1 MTFKFTTADVEDG
14 KKVPG
19 EMVASPVI
27 ASHTGKENAARERA
41 NEAADLLALNAGI
54 GKRRMRK
61 VSHAENKEGVLKV
74 GVFQKP
80 EEGLN
85 SATVVET
92 KESESGSSQ
101 AERTPHGDNPLK
113 ERKSGSEE
121 RLTGIETKPIFIDK
135 YNDMEVLEPLGRTT
149 DNSKECE
156 PVGLLEVQ
164 ETGVS
169 TLAANPGKEEE
180 VETADVTTGSTGGEE
195 RAPAGTVAESAKDS
209 EAETANTVAE
219 QVEGNDT
226 ESANT
231 ITEPVEGNDTEP
243 ANTITEQVE
252 GNDTESVNTVA
263 EQVEGNDTE
272 SANTIAEP
280 AEGND
285 TESADTITEPA
296 EGNDT
301 ESADTITESAEG
313 NDTESADTIAEP
325 AKNNDTESANT
336 IAEPAKNNDTE
347 SANTITEPADGSE
360 TEFMSTITEPA
371 DGSDAESTSATTEPA
386 EGNNAETAN
395 TVAEPAEGSKT
406 EIANTVVELD
416 EGWKAE
422 SSGEGVEPAE
432 DGEPKASSVIALPV
446 EFKETQ
452 NAIDGTNRDA
462 DFQVCDYSGN
472 IEEKEEV
479 VTRYEETIP
488 GLRSTRKISV
498 REEYQEV
505 VDTPDLS
512 NREFV
517 VYNSEQVTKE
527 EARMQLEERAVRKQ
541 KFRSNL
547 NTSDLDD
554 KEKKIFHA
562 LEKRGVPEGHI
573 RIAISRMRT
582 IGDDLS
588 VVVKEFGLMTPNELA
603 KVYAEISDQIKY
615 VSERDCEDIVVDHAC
630 YQKFSSEVVLLDETT
645 GAEGGKMDAYKGI
658 VPFALREVEEKQPD
672 GTVVKTTYCEVMIA
686 DPRKIGEV
694 GNFVH
699 PYQHKLNISTETA
712 VNNLYRRFY
721 AKTEKVI
728 DQLIVQHR
736 ELTMNHKDVT
746 QEAPNL
752 VTDLLGNILRY
763 ACQNRVSD
771 IYFHGTGSAVV
782 IKLSV
787 DGSSF
792 VFRTISSALYEKMFT
807 IMLLNLP
814 FSDQQVRESVFKD
827 AHLLFKDAAEA
838 RFRDVF
844 SRYRFRM
851 EVGYSKDEYTSVIRI
866 LDREAEVASL
876 ASLNFDKTTLETLK
890 RYIRTSTG
898 LVAVTGPTGS
908 GKTTTLYAMLK
919 EIDPIHRPVQTAE
932 NPVEYTH
939 GMWMQYEVPANTDSA
954 KEGEAWQNIL
964 KGLLRNAPKVILMG
978 EVRDSGTAS
987 ILMNASDTGHLVF
1000 TTLHTNTASSAI
1012 HRLFKLQVRPGDLAN
1027 QLLGVIAQRLVR
1039 KVCPKCGVPPEGEK
1053 LHETVSVLK
1062 KYLPEEEVAKLNEGN
1077 LRVARDGGCEH
1088 CNHMG
1093 YKGRHIVYEV
1103 LDNNN
1108 IVQQAI
1114 EKGSTVSEIGKVGLR
1129 PYYHMWHNGLR
1140 LVLSGV
1146 TSLDAVMAEV
1156 KPETWLVPEHE
1167 KTEDNTE
1174 SAGR

>member
-1 MTFKFTTADVEDG
+1 MTFKFTTEDVEDG

-27 ASHTGKENAARERA
+27 ASHVGEENVKPARA

-61 VSHAENKEGVLKV
+61 VSHTENKEGVLKV

-85 SATVVET
+85 PAIVVET
-92 KESESGSSQ
+92 KEPEVGSNQVERASRREREGAPGETLSVVETQ
-101 AERTPHGDNPLK
+101 AM
-113 ERKSGSEE
+113 
-121 RLTGIETKPIFIDK
+121 FIDK
-135 YNDMEVLEPLGRTT
+135 YSDAGVLAPLIRTT
-149 DNSKECE
+149 DDSKKCE
-156 PVGLLEVQ
+156 AVDLPKSQ
-164 ETGVS
+164 ETEVAI
-169 TLAANPGKEEE
+169 LVANPEENE
-180 VETADVTTGSTGGEE
+180 EIETEDVVIGPAQGIGAGVTNTVSETAEGS
-195 RAPAGTVAESAKDS
+195 
-209 EAETANTVAE
+209 ETEPANTVSETA
-219 QVEGNDT
+219 EGN
-226 ESANT
+226 E
-231 ITEPVEGNDTEP
+231 TEP
-243 ANTITEQVE
+243 ANTITELAE
-252 GNDTESVNTVA
+252 GNETEPADTITELA
-263 EQVEGNDTE
+263 EGNEIEPADTVIE
-272 SANTIAEP
+272 PTEGNETEPANVIAEPVQDSEIELANTIIEDVQDSETEPANTITEPTEGSETEPANTITEPTEGSETEPANTIAEP
-280 AEGND
+280 
-285 TESADTITEPA
+285 T
-296 EGNDT
+296 
-301 ESADTITESAEG
+301 
-313 NDTESADTIAEP
+313 
-325 AKNNDTESANT
+325 K
-336 IAEPAKNNDTE
+336 
-347 SANTITEPADGSE
+347 GSE
-360 TEFMSTITEPA
+360 MGEKE
-371 DGSDAESTSATTEPA
+371 
-386 EGNNAETAN
+386 
-395 TVAEPAEGSKT
+395 
-406 EIANTVVELD
+406 EIAN
-416 EGWKAE
+416 G
-422 SSGEGVEPAE
+422 
-432 DGEPKASSVIALPV
+432 
-446 EFKETQ
+446 
-452 NAIDGTNRDA
+452 
-462 DFQVCDYSGN
+462 
-472 IEEKEEV
+472 
-479 VTRYEETIP
+479 YEEMIP

-498 REEYQEV
+498 REEYQED
-505 VDTPDLS
+505 VDAPDLS
-512 NREFV
+512 DREFV

-562 LEKRGVPEGHI
+562 LDKRGVPEGHI

-672 GTVVKTTYCEVMIA
+672 GSVMKTTYCEVMIA

-736 ELTMNHKDVT
+736 ELTMNHKEVT

-1039 KVCPKCGVPPEGEK
+1039 KVCPKCGIPPQGEK
-1053 LHETVSVLK
+1053 LQETVSALK
-1062 KYLPEEEVAKLNEGN
+1062 KYLPEEEVAKLNESN

>member
-1 MTFKFTTADVEDG
+1 MTIKFTTVDVKDGQNVADG
-14 KKVPG
+14 KAV
-19 EMVASPVI
+19 SPVI
-27 ASHTGKENAARERA
+27 ASHTGEENAAPERA

-61 VSHAENKEGVLKV
+61 VSHTENKEGVLKV

-85 SATVVET
+85 PAIVVET
-92 KESESGSSQ
+92 KEPEAGSNQVERVSLGEGLSGEQESAPGETL
-101 AERTPHGDNPLK
+101 AAV
-113 ERKSGSEE
+113 
-121 RLTGIETKPIFIDK
+121 ETKAMFIDK
-135 YNDMEVLEPLGRTT
+135 YSDAEVLEPLSRTT
-149 DNSKECE
+149 DHSEECE
-156 PVGLLEVQ
+156 SVDLPKPQ
-164 ETGVS
+164 EAGVA
-169 TLAANPGKEEE
+169 TLVANPAENEEIK
-180 VETADVTTGSTGGEE
+180 TADVVIGS
-195 RAPAGTVAESAKDS
+195 AQDIGTELV
-209 EAETANTVAE
+209 NTVSKAAE
-219 QVEGNDT
+219 GSET
-226 ESANT
+226 EPANT
-231 ITEPVEGNDTEP
+231 ITEPVEGGETELANTVTEP
-243 ANTITEQVE
+243 DQ
-252 GNDTESVNTVA
+252 
-263 EQVEGNDTE
+263 
-272 SANTIAEP
+272 
-280 AEGND
+280 
-285 TESADTITEPA
+285 
-296 EGNDT
+296 
-301 ESADTITESAEG
+301 
-313 NDTESADTIAEP
+313 
-325 AKNNDTESANT
+325 
-336 IAEPAKNNDTE
+336 
-347 SANTITEPADGSE
+347 DGE
-360 TEFMSTITEPA
+360 TEYESTITEPDEGSGTELA
-371 DGSDAESTSATTEPA
+371 DTVIEPA
-386 EGNNAETAN
+386 EGGETEPVNTVIEPAEGSETEPTN
-395 TVAEPAEGSKT
+395 TVAEPAEGSET
-406 EIANTVVELD
+406 EPANTVI
-416 EGWKAE
+416 
-422 SSGEGVEPAE
+422 EPAE
-432 DGEPKASSVIALPV
+432 GSETELENTITEPSEGDEIEPANTITEPAEGGETEPANTITEPAEGGEV
-446 EFKETQ
+446 EFANTITEPAEGGETEPA
-452 NAIDGTNRDA
+452 NTVAEPTKG
-462 DFQVCDYSGN
+462 SEM
-472 IEEKEEV
+472 EEKEEAV
-479 VTRYEETIP
+479 NGYEKTIP

-498 REEYQEV
+498 REDYQEDV
-505 VDTPDLS
+505 GAQDLS
-512 NREFV
+512 DREFV

-554 KEKKIFHA
+554 KERKIFHA

-919 EIDPIHRPVQTAE
+919 EIDPIHRSVQTAE
-932 NPVEYTH
+932 NPLEYTH

-1039 KVCPKCGVPPEGEK
+1039 KVCPKCGIPPQGEK
-1053 LHETVSVLK
+1053 LQETVSVLK
-1062 KYLPEEEVAKLNEGN
+1062 KYLPEDEVAKLNESN

>member
-1 MTFKFTTADVEDG
+1 MTFKFTAKDVEDG

-19 EMVASPVI
+19 EMAVSPVI
-27 ASHTGKENAARERA
+27 ASRAGEENVKPARA
-41 NEAADLLALNAGI
+41 NEAADLLTLNAGI

-61 VSHAENKEGVLKV
+61 VPHVENKEGVSKV
-74 GVFQKP
+74 GGFQKP

-85 SATVVET
+85 SVTVIETKEPEADSNQVERASRREREGAPGETLSVVET
-92 KESESGSSQ
+92 Q
-101 AERTPHGDNPLK
+101 AM
-113 ERKSGSEE
+113 
-121 RLTGIETKPIFIDK
+121 FIDK
-135 YNDMEVLEPLGRTT
+135 YSDAGVLAPLIRTT
-149 DNSKECE
+149 DDSKKCE
-156 PVGLLEVQ
+156 AVDLPKSQ
-164 ETGVS
+164 ETEVAI
-169 TLAANPGKEEE
+169 LVANPAENEEIE
-180 VETADVTTGSTGGEE
+180 TEDVVIGPAQGIGAGVTNTVSETAEGS
-195 RAPAGTVAESAKDS
+195 
-209 EAETANTVAE
+209 ETELANTVSETAE
-219 QVEGNDT
+219 GSET
-226 ESANT
+226 EPANT
-231 ITEPVEGNDTEP
+231 VSETAEGSETEPANTASETAEGSETEP
-243 ANTITEQVE
+243 ANTITELTEGSETEPADTITETAE
-252 GNDTESVNTVA
+252 GNETEPANTVSETA
-263 EQVEGNDTE
+263 EGNETE
-272 SANTIAEP
+272 PANVIAEPVQDSEIELANTIIEDVQDSETEPANTITEPTEGSETEPANTIAEP
-280 AEGND
+280 
-285 TESADTITEPA
+285 T
-296 EGNDT
+296 
-301 ESADTITESAEG
+301 
-313 NDTESADTIAEP
+313 
-325 AKNNDTESANT
+325 K
-336 IAEPAKNNDTE
+336 
-347 SANTITEPADGSE
+347 GSE
-360 TEFMSTITEPA
+360 MGEKE
-371 DGSDAESTSATTEPA
+371 
-386 EGNNAETAN
+386 
-395 TVAEPAEGSKT
+395 
-406 EIANTVVELD
+406 EIAN
-416 EGWKAE
+416 G
-422 SSGEGVEPAE
+422 
-432 DGEPKASSVIALPV
+432 
-446 EFKETQ
+446 
-452 NAIDGTNRDA
+452 
-462 DFQVCDYSGN
+462 
-472 IEEKEEV
+472 
-479 VTRYEETIP
+479 YEEMIP

-498 REEYQEV
+498 REEYQED
-505 VDTPDLS
+505 VDAPDLS
-512 NREFV
+512 DREFV

-562 LEKRGVPEGHI
+562 LDKRGVPEGHI

-672 GTVVKTTYCEVMIA
+672 GSVMKTTYCEVMIA

-736 ELTMNHKDVT
+736 ELTMNHKEVT

-1039 KVCPKCGVPPEGEK
+1039 KVCPKCGIPPQGEK
-1053 LHETVSVLK
+1053 LQETVSALK
-1062 KYLPEEEVAKLNEGN
+1062 KYLPEEEVAKLNESN

>member
-1 MTFKFTTADVEDG
+1 M
-14 KKVPG
+14 
-19 EMVASPVI
+19 
-27 ASHTGKENAARERA
+27 
-41 NEAADLLALNAGI
+41 
-54 GKRRMRK
+54 
-61 VSHAENKEGVLKV
+61 
-74 GVFQKP
+74 
-80 EEGLN
+80 
-85 SATVVET
+85 
-92 KESESGSSQ
+92 
-101 AERTPHGDNPLK
+101 
-113 ERKSGSEE
+113 
-121 RLTGIETKPIFIDK
+121 
-135 YNDMEVLEPLGRTT
+135 
-149 DNSKECE
+149 
-156 PVGLLEVQ
+156 
-164 ETGVS
+164 
-169 TLAANPGKEEE
+169 
-180 VETADVTTGSTGGEE
+180 
-195 RAPAGTVAESAKDS
+195 
-209 EAETANTVAE
+209 
-219 QVEGNDT
+219 
-226 ESANT
+226 
-231 ITEPVEGNDTEP
+231 
-243 ANTITEQVE
+243 
-252 GNDTESVNTVA
+252 
-263 EQVEGNDTE
+263 
-272 SANTIAEP
+272 
-280 AEGND
+280 
-285 TESADTITEPA
+285 
-296 EGNDT
+296 
-301 ESADTITESAEG
+301 
-313 NDTESADTIAEP
+313 
-325 AKNNDTESANT
+325 
-336 IAEPAKNNDTE
+336 
-347 SANTITEPADGSE
+347 
-360 TEFMSTITEPA
+360 
-371 DGSDAESTSATTEPA
+371 
-386 EGNNAETAN
+386 
-395 TVAEPAEGSKT
+395 
-406 EIANTVVELD
+406 
-416 EGWKAE
+416 
-422 SSGEGVEPAE
+422 
-432 DGEPKASSVIALPV
+432 
-446 EFKETQ
+446 
-452 NAIDGTNRDA
+452 
-462 DFQVCDYSGN
+462 
-472 IEEKEEV
+472 
-479 VTRYEETIP
+479 IP
-488 GLRSTRKISV
+488 GLRATRKISV
-498 REEYQEV
+498 REEYQEDV
-505 VDTPDLS
+505 GEPDLS
-512 NREFV
+512 DREFV

-554 KEKKIFHA
+554 KERKIFHA

-603 KVYAEISDQIKY
+603 KVYAEISDEIKY

-630 YQKFSSEVVLLDETT
+630 YQKFSSEVVLLDEMT

-672 GTVVKTTYCEVMIA
+672 GAVVKTTYCEVMIA

-1039 KVCPKCGVPPEGEK
+1039 KVCPKCGIPPQGEK

>member
-1 MTFKFTTADVEDG
+1 MTIKFTTVDVKDGQNVADG
-14 KKVPG
+14 KAV
-19 EMVASPVI
+19 SPVI
-27 ASHTGKENAARERA
+27 ASHTGEENAAPERA

-61 VSHAENKEGVLKV
+61 VSHTENKEGVLKV

-85 SATVVET
+85 PAIVVET
-92 KESESGSSQ
+92 KEPEAGSNQVERVSLGEGLSGEQESAPGETL
-101 AERTPHGDNPLK
+101 AAV
-113 ERKSGSEE
+113 
-121 RLTGIETKPIFIDK
+121 ETKAMFIDK
-135 YNDMEVLEPLGRTT
+135 YSDAEVLEPLSRIT
-149 DNSKECE
+149 DHSEECE
-156 PVGLLEVQ
+156 SIDLPKPQ
-164 ETGVS
+164 EAGVA
-169 TLAANPGKEEE
+169 TLVANPAENEEI
-180 VETADVTTGSTGGEE
+180 ETADVVIGS
-195 RAPAGTVAESAKDS
+195 AQDIGTEL
-209 EAETANTVAE
+209 
-219 QVEGNDT
+219 
-226 ESANT
+226 
-231 ITEPVEGNDTEP
+231 
-243 ANTITEQVE
+243 
-252 GNDTESVNTVA
+252 
-263 EQVEGNDTE
+263 
-272 SANTIAEP
+272 
-280 AEGND
+280 
-285 TESADTITEPA
+285 
-296 EGNDT
+296 
-301 ESADTITESAEG
+301 
-313 NDTESADTIAEP
+313 
-325 AKNNDTESANT
+325 
-336 IAEPAKNNDTE
+336 
-347 SANTITEPADGSE
+347 
-360 TEFMSTITEPA
+360 
-371 DGSDAESTSATTEPA
+371 
-386 EGNNAETAN
+386 AN
-395 TVAEPAEGSKT
+395 TVAEPAEGGET
-406 EIANTVVELD
+406 ELENTVI
-416 EGWKAE
+416 
-422 SSGEGVEPAE
+422 EPAE
-432 DGEPKASSVIALPV
+432 DSETELANTVTEPDQDGETESESTITEPAEGGGTEPANTVIESTEGGGTELADTVIEPTEGGGTEPADTVIELVEGSGTELVNTVIEPAKGSETEPADTVIEPAEGSGTELANTVTEPDQDGETESESIITEPAEGSETEPANTVIEPAESSEAEPANTVIEPAEGSEAELADTV
-446 EFKETQ
+446 IESAEGDETEPA
-452 NAIDGTNRDA
+452 NTVIEPSEGDETEPANTVIEPAEGGGTELANTITEPA
-462 DFQVCDYSGN
+462 EGGETEPANTVAEPTKGSEM
-472 IEEKEEV
+472 EENEEAV
-479 VTRYEETIP
+479 NGYEKSIP
-488 GLRSTRKISV
+488 GLRSTRKIFV
-498 REEYQEV
+498 REEYQED
-505 VDTPDLS
+505 VDAPDLS
-512 NREFV
+512 GREFV

-562 LEKRGVPEGHI
+562 LDKRGVPEGHI

-672 GTVVKTTYCEVMIA
+672 GSVMKTTYCEVMIA

-876 ASLNFDKTTLETLK
+876 SSLNFDKTTLETLK

-919 EIDPIHRPVQTAE
+919 EIDPIHRTVETAE

-1039 KVCPKCGVPPEGEK
+1039 KVCPKCGIPPQDEK

-1062 KYLPEEEVAKLNEGN
+1062 KYLPEEEVAKLNESN

>member
-1 MTFKFTTADVEDG
+1 MTFKFTTEDVEDG

-27 ASHTGKENAARERA
+27 ASHVGEENVKPARA

-61 VSHAENKEGVLKV
+61 VSHTENKEGVLKV

-85 SATVVET
+85 PAIVVET
-92 KESESGSSQ
+92 KEPEVGSNQVERASRREREGAPGETLSVVETQ
-101 AERTPHGDNPLK
+101 AM
-113 ERKSGSEE
+113 
-121 RLTGIETKPIFIDK
+121 FIDK
-135 YNDMEVLEPLGRTT
+135 YSDAGVLAPLIRTT
-149 DNSKECE
+149 DDSKKCE
-156 PVGLLEVQ
+156 AVDLPKSQ
-164 ETGVS
+164 ETEVAI
-169 TLAANPGKEEE
+169 LVANPEENE
-180 VETADVTTGSTGGEE
+180 EIETEDVVIGPAQGIGAGVTNTVSETAEGS
-195 RAPAGTVAESAKDS
+195 
-209 EAETANTVAE
+209 ETEPANTVSETA
-219 QVEGNDT
+219 EGNET
-226 ESANT
+226 EPANT
-231 ITEPVEGNDTEP
+231 VSETAEGNETEP
-243 ANTITEQVE
+243 ANTITELAE
-252 GNDTESVNTVA
+252 GNETEPADTITELA
-263 EQVEGNDTE
+263 EGNEIEPADTVIE
-272 SANTIAEP
+272 PTEGNETEPANVIAEPVQDSEIELANTIIEDVQDSETEPANTITEPTEGSETEPANTITEPTEGSETEPANTIAEP
-280 AEGND
+280 
-285 TESADTITEPA
+285 T
-296 EGNDT
+296 
-301 ESADTITESAEG
+301 
-313 NDTESADTIAEP
+313 
-325 AKNNDTESANT
+325 K
-336 IAEPAKNNDTE
+336 
-347 SANTITEPADGSE
+347 GSE
-360 TEFMSTITEPA
+360 MGEKE
-371 DGSDAESTSATTEPA
+371 
-386 EGNNAETAN
+386 
-395 TVAEPAEGSKT
+395 
-406 EIANTVVELD
+406 EIAN
-416 EGWKAE
+416 G
-422 SSGEGVEPAE
+422 
-432 DGEPKASSVIALPV
+432 
-446 EFKETQ
+446 
-452 NAIDGTNRDA
+452 
-462 DFQVCDYSGN
+462 
-472 IEEKEEV
+472 
-479 VTRYEETIP
+479 YEEMIP

-498 REEYQEV
+498 REEYQED
-505 VDTPDLS
+505 VDAPDLS
-512 NREFV
+512 DREFV

-562 LEKRGVPEGHI
+562 LDKRGVPEGHI

-672 GTVVKTTYCEVMIA
+672 GSVMKTTYCEVMIA

-736 ELTMNHKDVT
+736 ELTMNHKEVT

-1039 KVCPKCGVPPEGEK
+1039 KVCPKCGIPPQGEK
-1053 LHETVSVLK
+1053 LQETVSALK
-1062 KYLPEEEVAKLNEGN
+1062 KYLPEEEVAKLNESN

>member
-1 MTFKFTTADVEDG
+1 MTFKFTTEDVEDG

-19 EMVASPVI
+19 EMAASPVI
-27 ASHTGKENAARERA
+27 ASHAGEENVKPARA

-61 VSHAENKEGVLKV
+61 ASHAENKEDVSKV
-74 GVFQKP
+74 GGFQKP

-85 SATVVET
+85 SATAIEIKEPEADSNQAERASRREREGAPGETLSVVET
-92 KESESGSSQ
+92 Q
-101 AERTPHGDNPLK
+101 AM
-113 ERKSGSEE
+113 
-121 RLTGIETKPIFIDK
+121 FIDK
-135 YNDMEVLEPLGRTT
+135 YSDAGVLAPLIRTT
-149 DNSKECE
+149 DDSKKCE
-156 PVGLLEVQ
+156 AVDLPKSQ
-164 ETGVS
+164 ETEVAI
-169 TLAANPGKEEE
+169 LIANPAENEEIE
-180 VETADVTTGSTGGEE
+180 TEDVVIGPAQGIGAGVTNTVSETAEGS
-195 RAPAGTVAESAKDS
+195 
-209 EAETANTVAE
+209 ETELANTVSETAE
-219 QVEGNDT
+219 GSE
-226 ESANT
+226 
-231 ITEPVEGNDTEP
+231 TEP
-243 ANTITEQVE
+243 ANTITESTE
-252 GNDTESVNTVA
+252 GSETELADTI
-263 EQVEGNDTE
+263 TE
-272 SANTIAEP
+272 T
-280 AEGND
+280 AEGNE
-285 TESADTITEPA
+285 TEPANTVSETAEGSETEPADTITEPA
-296 EGNDT
+296 EGSET
-301 ESADTITESAEG
+301 ELADTITEPAEGSETEPANTVTEPAEGSETEPANTVTEPTEGSETELADTITETAEG
-313 NDTESADTIAEP
+313 NEAELADTITETAEGNETEPANVIAEP
-325 AKNNDTESANT
+325 TQDGETEPANTITEPIEGSETGPANT
-336 IAEPAKNNDTE
+336 IAEPTN
-347 SANTITEPADGSE
+347 GSE
-360 TEFMSTITEPA
+360 T
-371 DGSDAESTSATTEPA
+371 
-386 EGNNAETAN
+386 
-395 TVAEPAEGSKT
+395 
-406 EIANTVVELD
+406 
-416 EGWKAE
+416 
-422 SSGEGVEPAE
+422 
-432 DGEPKASSVIALPV
+432 
-446 EFKETQ
+446 
-452 NAIDGTNRDA
+452 
-462 DFQVCDYSGN
+462 
-472 IEEKEEV
+472 EEKEEV
-479 VTRYEETIP
+479 VNEYEEMIP

-498 REEYQEV
+498 REEYQEDV
-505 VDTPDLS
+505 GEPDLS
-512 NREFV
+512 DREFV

-562 LEKRGVPEGHI
+562 LDKRGVPEGHI

-672 GTVVKTTYCEVMIA
+672 GSVMKTTYCEVMIA

-736 ELTMNHKDVT
+736 ELTMNHKEVT

-1039 KVCPKCGVPPEGEK
+1039 KVCPKCGIPPQGEK
-1053 LHETVSVLK
+1053 LQETVSALK
-1062 KYLPEEEVAKLNEGN
+1062 KYLPEEEVAKLNESN

>member
-1 MTFKFTTADVEDG
+1 MTFKFTTEDVEDG

-27 ASHTGKENAARERA
+27 ASHVGEENVKPARA

-61 VSHAENKEGVLKV
+61 VSHTENKEGVLKV

-85 SATVVET
+85 PAIVVET
-92 KESESGSSQ
+92 KEPEVGSNQVERASRREREGAPGETLSVVETQ
-101 AERTPHGDNPLK
+101 AM
-113 ERKSGSEE
+113 
-121 RLTGIETKPIFIDK
+121 FIDK
-135 YNDMEVLEPLGRTT
+135 YSDAGVLAPLIRTT
-149 DNSKECE
+149 DDSKKCE
-156 PVGLLEVQ
+156 AVDLPKSQ
-164 ETGVS
+164 ETEVAI
-169 TLAANPGKEEE
+169 LVANPEENE
-180 VETADVTTGSTGGEE
+180 EIETEDVVIGPAQGIGAGVTNTVSETAEGS
-195 RAPAGTVAESAKDS
+195 
-209 EAETANTVAE
+209 ETEPANTVSETA
-219 QVEGNDT
+219 EGNETEPADT
-226 ESANT
+226 VSETAEGNEIEPANT
-231 ITEPVEGNDTEP
+231 ITELAEGNETEPADTITELAEGNEIEPADTVIEPTEGNETEPANVIAEPVQDSEIELANTIIEDVQDSETEP
-243 ANTITEQVE
+243 ANTITEPTE
-252 GNDTESVNTVA
+252 GSETEP
-263 EQVEGNDTE
+263 
-272 SANTIAEP
+272 ANTIAEP
-280 AEGND
+280 
-285 TESADTITEPA
+285 T
-296 EGNDT
+296 
-301 ESADTITESAEG
+301 
-313 NDTESADTIAEP
+313 
-325 AKNNDTESANT
+325 K
-336 IAEPAKNNDTE
+336 
-347 SANTITEPADGSE
+347 GSE
-360 TEFMSTITEPA
+360 MGEKE
-371 DGSDAESTSATTEPA
+371 
-386 EGNNAETAN
+386 
-395 TVAEPAEGSKT
+395 
-406 EIANTVVELD
+406 EIAN
-416 EGWKAE
+416 G
-422 SSGEGVEPAE
+422 
-432 DGEPKASSVIALPV
+432 
-446 EFKETQ
+446 
-452 NAIDGTNRDA
+452 
-462 DFQVCDYSGN
+462 
-472 IEEKEEV
+472 
-479 VTRYEETIP
+479 YEEMIP

-498 REEYQEV
+498 REEYQED
-505 VDTPDLS
+505 VDAPDLS
-512 NREFV
+512 DREFV

-562 LEKRGVPEGHI
+562 LDKRGVPEGHI

-672 GTVVKTTYCEVMIA
+672 GSVMKTTYCEVMIA

-736 ELTMNHKDVT
+736 ELTMNHKEVT

-1039 KVCPKCGVPPEGEK
+1039 KVCPKCGIPPQGEK
-1053 LHETVSVLK
+1053 LQETVSALK
-1062 KYLPEEEVAKLNEGN
+1062 KYLPEEEVAKLNESN

>member
-1 MTFKFTTADVEDG
+1 MTFKFTTEDVEDG

-27 ASHTGKENAARERA
+27 ASHVGEENVKPARA

-61 VSHAENKEGVLKV
+61 VSHTENKEGVLKV

-85 SATVVET
+85 PAIVVET
-92 KESESGSSQ
+92 KEPEVGSNQVERASRREREGAPGETLSVVETQ
-101 AERTPHGDNPLK
+101 AM
-113 ERKSGSEE
+113 
-121 RLTGIETKPIFIDK
+121 FIDK
-135 YNDMEVLEPLGRTT
+135 YSDAGVLAPLIRTT
-149 DNSKECE
+149 DDSKKCE
-156 PVGLLEVQ
+156 AVDLPKSQ
-164 ETGVS
+164 ETEVAI
-169 TLAANPGKEEE
+169 LVANPEENE
-180 VETADVTTGSTGGEE
+180 EIETEDVVIGPAQGIGAGVTNTVSETAEGS
-195 RAPAGTVAESAKDS
+195 
-209 EAETANTVAE
+209 ETEPANTVSETA
-219 QVEGNDT
+219 EGNET
-226 ESANT
+226 EPANT
-231 ITEPVEGNDTEP
+231 VSETAEGNETEP
-243 ANTITEQVE
+243 ANTITELAE
-252 GNDTESVNTVA
+252 GNETEPADTITELA
-263 EQVEGNDTE
+263 EGNETEPADTITE
-272 SANTIAEP
+272 LAEGNEIEPADTVIEPTEGNETEPANVIAEPVQDSEIELANTIIEDVQDSETEPANTITEPTEGSETEPANTIAEP
-280 AEGND
+280 
-285 TESADTITEPA
+285 T
-296 EGNDT
+296 
-301 ESADTITESAEG
+301 
-313 NDTESADTIAEP
+313 
-325 AKNNDTESANT
+325 K
-336 IAEPAKNNDTE
+336 
-347 SANTITEPADGSE
+347 GSE
-360 TEFMSTITEPA
+360 MGEKE
-371 DGSDAESTSATTEPA
+371 
-386 EGNNAETAN
+386 
-395 TVAEPAEGSKT
+395 
-406 EIANTVVELD
+406 EIAN
-416 EGWKAE
+416 G
-422 SSGEGVEPAE
+422 
-432 DGEPKASSVIALPV
+432 
-446 EFKETQ
+446 
-452 NAIDGTNRDA
+452 
-462 DFQVCDYSGN
+462 
-472 IEEKEEV
+472 
-479 VTRYEETIP
+479 YEEMIP

-498 REEYQEV
+498 REEYQED
-505 VDTPDLS
+505 VDAPDLS
-512 NREFV
+512 DREFV

-562 LEKRGVPEGHI
+562 LDKRGVPEGHI

-672 GTVVKTTYCEVMIA
+672 GSVMKTTYCEVMIA

-736 ELTMNHKDVT
+736 ELTMNHKEVT

-1039 KVCPKCGVPPEGEK
+1039 KVCPKCGIPPQGEK
-1053 LHETVSVLK
+1053 LQETVSALK
-1062 KYLPEEEVAKLNEGN
+1062 KYLPEEEVAKLNESN

>member
-1 MTFKFTTADVEDG
+1 MTFKFTTEDVEDG

-27 ASHTGKENAARERA
+27 ASHVGEENVKPARA

-61 VSHAENKEGVLKV
+61 VSHTENKEGVLKV

-85 SATVVET
+85 PAIVVET
-92 KESESGSSQ
+92 KEPEVGSNQVERASRREQEGAPGETLSVVETQ
-101 AERTPHGDNPLK
+101 AM
-113 ERKSGSEE
+113 
-121 RLTGIETKPIFIDK
+121 FIDK
-135 YNDMEVLEPLGRTT
+135 YSDAGVLAPLIRTT
-149 DNSKECE
+149 DDSKKCE
-156 PVGLLEVQ
+156 AVDLPKSQ
-164 ETGVS
+164 ETEVAI
-169 TLAANPGKEEE
+169 LVANPEENE
-180 VETADVTTGSTGGEE
+180 EIETEDVVIGPAQGIGAGVTNTVSETAEGS
-195 RAPAGTVAESAKDS
+195 
-209 EAETANTVAE
+209 ETEPANTVSETA
-219 QVEGNDT
+219 EGNET
-226 ESANT
+226 EPANT
-231 ITEPVEGNDTEP
+231 VSETAEGNETEP
-243 ANTITEQVE
+243 ANTITELAE
-252 GNDTESVNTVA
+252 GNETEPADTITELA
-263 EQVEGNDTE
+263 EGNETEPADTVSE
-272 SANTIAEP
+272 TAEGNEIEPANTITELAEGNETEPADTITELAEGNETEPADTITELAEGNEIEPADTVIEPTEGNETEPANVIAEPVQDSEIELANTIIEDVQDSETEPANTITEPTEGSETEPANTIAEP
-280 AEGND
+280 
-285 TESADTITEPA
+285 T
-296 EGNDT
+296 
-301 ESADTITESAEG
+301 
-313 NDTESADTIAEP
+313 
-325 AKNNDTESANT
+325 K
-336 IAEPAKNNDTE
+336 
-347 SANTITEPADGSE
+347 GSE
-360 TEFMSTITEPA
+360 MGEKE
-371 DGSDAESTSATTEPA
+371 
-386 EGNNAETAN
+386 
-395 TVAEPAEGSKT
+395 
-406 EIANTVVELD
+406 EIAN
-416 EGWKAE
+416 G
-422 SSGEGVEPAE
+422 
-432 DGEPKASSVIALPV
+432 
-446 EFKETQ
+446 
-452 NAIDGTNRDA
+452 
-462 DFQVCDYSGN
+462 
-472 IEEKEEV
+472 
-479 VTRYEETIP
+479 YEEMIP

-498 REEYQEV
+498 REEYQED
-505 VDTPDLS
+505 VDAPDLS
-512 NREFV
+512 DREFV

-562 LEKRGVPEGHI
+562 LDKRGVPEGHI

-672 GTVVKTTYCEVMIA
+672 GSVMKTTYCEVMIA

-736 ELTMNHKDVT
+736 ELTMNHKEVT

-1039 KVCPKCGVPPEGEK
+1039 KVCPKCGIPPQGEK
-1053 LHETVSVLK
+1053 LQETVSALK
-1062 KYLPEEEVAKLNEGN
+1062 KYLPEEEVAKLNESN

>member
-1 MTFKFTTADVEDG
+1 MTFKFTAKDVEDG

-19 EMVASPVI
+19 EMAVSPVI
-27 ASHTGKENAARERA
+27 ASRAGEENVKPARA
-41 NEAADLLALNAGI
+41 NEAADLLTLNAGI

-61 VSHAENKEGVLKV
+61 VPHVENKEGVSKV
-74 GVFQKP
+74 GGFQKP

-85 SATVVET
+85 SVTVIETKEPEADSNQVERASRREREGAPGETLSVVET
-92 KESESGSSQ
+92 Q
-101 AERTPHGDNPLK
+101 AM
-113 ERKSGSEE
+113 
-121 RLTGIETKPIFIDK
+121 FIDK
-135 YNDMEVLEPLGRTT
+135 YSDAGVLAPLIRTT
-149 DNSKECE
+149 DDSKKCE
-156 PVGLLEVQ
+156 AVDLPKSQ
-164 ETGVS
+164 ETEVAI
-169 TLAANPGKEEE
+169 LVANPAENEEIE
-180 VETADVTTGSTGGEE
+180 TEDVVIGPAQGIGAGVTNTVSETAEGS
-195 RAPAGTVAESAKDS
+195 
-209 EAETANTVAE
+209 ETELANTVSETAE
-219 QVEGNDT
+219 GSET
-226 ESANT
+226 EPANT
-231 ITEPVEGNDTEP
+231 VSETAEGSETEPANTASETAEGSETEP
-243 ANTITEQVE
+243 ANTITELTEGSETEPENTITELTEGSETELANTVTEPTE
-252 GNDTESVNTVA
+252 GNETEPANTVT
-263 EQVEGNDTE
+263 EPTEGNETEPANTVTELTEGSETEPANTVIEPTEGSETEPADTITE
-272 SANTIAEP
+272 TAEGNETEPANTVSETAEGNETEPANTVSETAEGNETEPANVIAEPVQDSEIELANTIIEDVQDSETEPANTITEPTEGSETEPANTITEPTEGSETEPANTIAEP
-280 AEGND
+280 
-285 TESADTITEPA
+285 T
-296 EGNDT
+296 
-301 ESADTITESAEG
+301 
-313 NDTESADTIAEP
+313 
-325 AKNNDTESANT
+325 K
-336 IAEPAKNNDTE
+336 
-347 SANTITEPADGSE
+347 GSE
-360 TEFMSTITEPA
+360 MGEKE
-371 DGSDAESTSATTEPA
+371 
-386 EGNNAETAN
+386 
-395 TVAEPAEGSKT
+395 
-406 EIANTVVELD
+406 EIAN
-416 EGWKAE
+416 G
-422 SSGEGVEPAE
+422 
-432 DGEPKASSVIALPV
+432 
-446 EFKETQ
+446 
-452 NAIDGTNRDA
+452 
-462 DFQVCDYSGN
+462 
-472 IEEKEEV
+472 
-479 VTRYEETIP
+479 YEEMIP

-498 REEYQEV
+498 REEYQED
-505 VDTPDLS
+505 VDAPDLS
-512 NREFV
+512 DREFV

-562 LEKRGVPEGHI
+562 LDKRGVPEGHI

-672 GTVVKTTYCEVMIA
+672 GSVMKTTYCEVMIA

-736 ELTMNHKDVT
+736 ELTMNHKEVT

-1039 KVCPKCGVPPEGEK
+1039 KVCPKCGIPPQGEK
-1053 LHETVSVLK
+1053 LQETVSALK
-1062 KYLPEEEVAKLNEGN
+1062 KYLPEEEVAKLNESN

>member
-1 MTFKFTTADVEDG
+1 MTFKFTTEDVEDG

-27 ASHTGKENAARERA
+27 ASHVGEENVKPARA

-61 VSHAENKEGVLKV
+61 VSHTENKEGVLKV

-85 SATVVET
+85 PAIVVET
-92 KESESGSSQ
+92 KEPEVGSNQVERASRREREDAPGETLSVVETQ
-101 AERTPHGDNPLK
+101 AM
-113 ERKSGSEE
+113 
-121 RLTGIETKPIFIDK
+121 FMDK
-135 YNDMEVLEPLGRTT
+135 YSDAGVLAPLIRTT
-149 DNSKECE
+149 DDSKKCE
-156 PVGLLEVQ
+156 AVDLPKSQ
-164 ETGVS
+164 ETEVAI
-169 TLAANPGKEEE
+169 LVANPAENEEIE
-180 VETADVTTGSTGGEE
+180 TEDVVIGPAQGIGAGVTNTVSETAEGS
-195 RAPAGTVAESAKDS
+195 
-209 EAETANTVAE
+209 ETELANTVSETAE
-219 QVEGNDT
+219 GSETEPANTVSGTAEGSETEPANTVIEPTEGNET
-226 ESANT
+226 EPANVIAEPVQDSETELANT
-231 ITEPVEGNDTEP
+231 IIEDVQDSETEP
-243 ANTITEQVE
+243 ANTITEPTE
-252 GNDTESVNTVA
+252 GSETEP
-263 EQVEGNDTE
+263 
-272 SANTIAEP
+272 ANTIAEP
-280 AEGND
+280 VK
-285 TESADTITEPA
+285 S
-296 EGNDT
+296 
-301 ESADTITESAEG
+301 
-313 NDTESADTIAEP
+313 
-325 AKNNDTESANT
+325 
-336 IAEPAKNNDTE
+336 
-347 SANTITEPADGSE
+347 SE
-360 TEFMSTITEPA
+360 M
-371 DGSDAESTSATTEPA
+371 
-386 EGNNAETAN
+386 
-395 TVAEPAEGSKT
+395 
-406 EIANTVVELD
+406 
-416 EGWKAE
+416 
-422 SSGEGVEPAE
+422 
-432 DGEPKASSVIALPV
+432 
-446 EFKETQ
+446 
-452 NAIDGTNRDA
+452 
-462 DFQVCDYSGN
+462 
-472 IEEKEEV
+472 EEKEEV
-479 VTRYEETIP
+479 VNEYEEMIP

-498 REEYQEV
+498 REDYQED
-505 VDTPDLS
+505 VDAPDLS
-512 NREFV
+512 DREFV

-554 KEKKIFHA
+554 KERKIFHA

-615 VSERDCEDIVVDHAC
+615 VSERDCEDIVVDYAC

-782 IKLSV
+782 VKLSV

-1053 LHETVSVLK
+1053 LHETVSALK

>member
-1 MTFKFTTADVEDG
+1 MTFKFTTEDVEDG

-27 ASHTGKENAARERA
+27 ASHVGEENVKPARA

-61 VSHAENKEGVLKV
+61 ASHTENKEGVLKV

-85 SATVVET
+85 PAIVVET
-92 KESESGSSQ
+92 KEPEVGSNQVERASRREREGAPGETLSVVETQ
-101 AERTPHGDNPLK
+101 AM
-113 ERKSGSEE
+113 
-121 RLTGIETKPIFIDK
+121 FIDK
-135 YNDMEVLEPLGRTT
+135 YSDAGVLAPLIRTT
-149 DNSKECE
+149 DDSKKCE
-156 PVGLLEVQ
+156 VVDLPKSQEAEVAIL
-164 ETGVS
+164 V
-169 TLAANPGKEEE
+169 ANPAENEEI
-180 VETADVTTGSTGGEE
+180 ETEDVVIGSAQGIV
-195 RAPAGTVAESAKDS
+195 AGV
-209 EAETANTVAE
+209 ANTVSEPTEGSETEPANTVIE
-219 QVEGNDT
+219 PTEGNET
-226 ESANT
+226 EPANT
-231 ITEPVEGNDTEP
+231 VSETAEGNETEPADTIAELAEGNETEP
-243 ANTITEQVE
+243 ANTITELAE
-252 GNDTESVNTVA
+252 GNETEPADTITELA
-263 EQVEGNDTE
+263 EGNETEPADTVTE
-272 SANTIAEP
+272 PTEGNETEPANVIAEPVQDSEIELANTIIEDVQDSETEPANTITEPTEGSETEPANTIAEP
-280 AEGND
+280 
-285 TESADTITEPA
+285 T
-296 EGNDT
+296 
-301 ESADTITESAEG
+301 
-313 NDTESADTIAEP
+313 
-325 AKNNDTESANT
+325 K
-336 IAEPAKNNDTE
+336 
-347 SANTITEPADGSE
+347 GSE
-360 TEFMSTITEPA
+360 MGEKE
-371 DGSDAESTSATTEPA
+371 
-386 EGNNAETAN
+386 
-395 TVAEPAEGSKT
+395 
-406 EIANTVVELD
+406 EIAN
-416 EGWKAE
+416 G
-422 SSGEGVEPAE
+422 
-432 DGEPKASSVIALPV
+432 
-446 EFKETQ
+446 
-452 NAIDGTNRDA
+452 
-462 DFQVCDYSGN
+462 
-472 IEEKEEV
+472 
-479 VTRYEETIP
+479 YEEMIP

-498 REEYQEV
+498 REEYQED
-505 VDTPDLS
+505 VDAPDLS
-512 NREFV
+512 DREFV

-562 LEKRGVPEGHI
+562 LDKRGVPEGHI

-672 GTVVKTTYCEVMIA
+672 GSVMKTTYCEVMIA

-736 ELTMNHKDVT
+736 ELTMNHKEVT

-1039 KVCPKCGVPPEGEK
+1039 KVCPKCGIPPQGEK
-1053 LHETVSVLK
+1053 LQETVSALK
-1062 KYLPEEEVAKLNEGN
+1062 KYLPEEEVAKLNESN